1 MNEKTSTTTQNWD
14 PAEVAKFDQLAR
26 TWWDEDGDF
35 KPLHAINPLRLGYI
49 QDNVEL
55 TGKAVLDVGCGG
67 GILSES
73 LARAG
78 ATVTGIDLAEKPLQV
93 ARLHRLESDLAIDY
107 QLIAIEAL
115 SQQRP
120 QTFDVILAWK
130 CSNTC
135 PILRLSSRP
144 VENC

>member
-49 QDNVEL
+49 QEHVEL

-67 GILSES
+67 GILRES

-93 ARLHRLESDLAIDY
+93 ARLHRL
-107 QLIAIEAL
+107 
-115 SQQRP
+115 
-120 QTFDVILAWK
+120 
-130 CSNTC
+130 
-135 PILRLSSRP
+135 
-144 VENC
+144 